1 VETMD
6 TIVNKVTKILVKL
19 SNKRIFLAS
28 LSNLGLILVNLGIL
42 GTKEFNKLMT
52 IGLLIANTLIYWGI
66 FETEEAKNE

>member
-1 VETMD
+1 MD

-42 GTKEFNKLMT
+42 GTKDFNKLMT

-66 FETEEAKNE
+66 FETEEAKK

>member
-42 GTKEFNKLMT
+42 GTKDFNKLMT

-66 FETEEAKNE
+66 FETEEAKK